1 MSRIMTVVQISEPV
15 TDDQGNY
22 LDKDGEV
29 IDTTRKSKKP
39 QEPAFEDVLYYLL
52 HWGLTYEILID
63 NQQRYPVSYTVAICQ
78 HIKTGV
84 IRTFI
89 PQELTVLGKEQK

>member
-1 MSRIMTVVQISEPV
+1 MTIVTVSEPV
-15 TDDQGNY
+15 IDDEGNL

-29 IDTTRKSKKP
+29 INPSKKSKKI

-63 NQQRYPVSYTVAICQ
+63 NHQRYPVSYTIGICQ
-78 HIKTGV
+78 HIKTGE
-84 IRTFI
+84 IRSFLPT
-89 PQELTVLGKEQK
+89 ELTVLGKEVKP